1 VSFYHLILVLGILG
15 LVLLGVVIF
24 SLLTIAQRSEAQVE
38 RLAAMCEEAAWSS
51 PDCPTRFRRLS
62 SRKSGGVAARLI

>member
-15 LVLLGVVIF
+15 LVLLGVIF

-51 PDCPTRFRRLS
+51 PEGPTKVRRLS